1 MCGTCVN
8 ALDMVVSD
16 SGNHEGLELQ
26 VVAAHGVKT
35 SSHKNHEHG
44 SYDKSGNY
52 QDVPDYHSMN
62 PEYTLKG
69 PFMKKATYF
78 GAANNDDYSQIQNY
92 SQKENSDYAR
102 AA

>member
-16 SGNHEGLELQ
+16 SGSHEGLELQ
-26 VVAAHGVKT
+26 VVSAHGVKT
-35 SSHKNHEHG
+35 SSNKKHEHG

-52 QDVPDYHSMN
+52 QEAPDYNSMN

-69 PFMKKATYF
+69 PLMGSRYFKA
-78 GAANNDDYSQIQNY
+78 ADNKAYSPTIDY
-92 SQKENSDYAR
+92 SQKENSPYQE